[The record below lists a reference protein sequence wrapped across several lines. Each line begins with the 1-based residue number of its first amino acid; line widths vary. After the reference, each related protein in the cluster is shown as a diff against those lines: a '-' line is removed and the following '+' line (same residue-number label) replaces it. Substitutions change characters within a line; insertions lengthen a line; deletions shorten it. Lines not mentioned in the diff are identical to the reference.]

1 MQKSNSLNK
10 ILVIADDIITCNFF
24 LDSLDAEGF
33 APLIA
38 QNGILGV
45 QAAHTHL
52 PDLVI
57 CDLLLSD
64 IDGYTVLT
72 TLRQNSLTANI
83 PLIFLTNDNS
93 RMAIHKAMEL
103 GANDY
108 LVKPSTVDRLLKSI
122 AIQLEKHTVSYKCH
136 FDDAPPVA
144 ESNLTMANSEII
156 FPNTPHLKEVFDYIE
171 GHYHEG
177 ITLSDVAEAVGYSS
191 AYLTNQVAKQTGNT
205 VNGWIVKRRMAAAR
219 PLLKNTTQTIEEIA
233 TKLGYQNPCHFSR
246 QFRQHHNLSPSNWR
260 KQHQLLKVSQTARL
274 QFLNRKKLT
283 NPVPSR

>member
-1 MQKSNSLNK
+1 MHKSNSVNK

-33 APLIA
+33 VPIIA

-64 IDGYTVLT
+64 IDGYTVLS

-83 PLIFLTNDNS
+83 PLILLTNDNS
-93 RMAIHKAMEL
+93 RIAMRKAMEL

-122 AIQLEKHTVSYKCH
+122 AIQLEKHAVSYKCSLG
-136 FDDAPPVA
+136 DAPPVS
-144 ESNLTMANSEII
+144 ESNLTMANSELI
-156 FPNTPHLKEVFDYIE
+156 FPSTPHLKEVFDYIE

-219 PLLKNTTQTIEEIA
+219 PLLKNTNQTIEEIA

-260 KQHQLLKVSQTARL
+260 KQHQFLKVSQTARL

-283 NPVPSR
+283 NPVPSH